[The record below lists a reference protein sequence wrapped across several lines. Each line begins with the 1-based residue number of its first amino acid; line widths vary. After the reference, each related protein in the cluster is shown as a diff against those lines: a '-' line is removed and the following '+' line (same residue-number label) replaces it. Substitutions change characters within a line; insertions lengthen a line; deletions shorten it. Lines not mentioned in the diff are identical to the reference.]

1 MTDYDRAVPTGAEER
16 KNFKAMIVEMTNTL
30 SRIDAEREHLK
41 EIGAAAQDEFG
52 IKKSMVNK
60 IARTMY
66 KQNYADL
73 HAENE
78 HFEFLYEAITDTD
91 SGA

>member
-1 MTDYDRAVPTGAEER
+1 MTDYDRAIPTGEEER
-16 KNFKAMIVEMTNTL
+16 KKFKAMIVEMTNTL

-41 EIGAAAQDEFG
+41 EIGTAAQDEFG
-52 IKKSMVNK
+52 IKKAMVNK

-66 KQNYADL
+66 KQNYADI

-78 HFEFLYEAITDTD
+78 HFEHLYETITD